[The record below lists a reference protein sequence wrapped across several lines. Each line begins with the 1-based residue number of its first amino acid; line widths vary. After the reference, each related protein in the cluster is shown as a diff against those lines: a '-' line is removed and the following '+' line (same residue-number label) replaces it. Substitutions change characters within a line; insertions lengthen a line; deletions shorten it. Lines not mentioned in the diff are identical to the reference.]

1 MERQDIE
8 VFLALAEELHFART
22 AQRLRV
28 APASISQTIK
38 KLERRFGAPLFT
50 RTTRRV
56 GLTPLGRQLLDELGP
71 AYAQVQAAIARASAT
86 GHGTTGELHLGYMS
100 AAVAR
105 RVLTLV
111 DTFHARTPG
120 CQVRIRETA
129 LVDLCGPLRRTEVDL
144 SILPLPVAEPDLTV
158 GPVLLSE
165 VALLAVPAGHHLARR
180 AHLTPTDLT
189 DQTFLFAQDLPDY
202 WIEHHLPIARPAARI
217 TLLPGFQEMLAYVT
231 SGHGVAIVGA
241 QTEQLY
247 PRPGLTCVP
256 IAGRPTFD
264 YAVIWR
270 TGDLS
275 ALALAFLHHAATT
288 SQGRRSTPAH
298 G

>member
-8 VFLALAEELHFART
+8 IFLALGQELHFART

-28 APASISQTIK
+28 APASVSQTIK
-38 KLERRFGAPLFT
+38 KLERRFGAPLFV

-56 GLTPLGRQLLDELGP
+56 DLTPLGRQLLDELGP
-71 AYAQVQAAIARASAT
+71 AYAQVQAAIARATAT

-111 DTFHARTPG
+111 DTFHARTPDCRVG
-120 CQVRIRETA
+120 IRETA
-129 LVDLCGPLRRTEVDL
+129 LADLYGPLRRTEVDL

-165 VALLAVPAGHHLARR
+165 AALLAVPAGHRLAQR
-180 AHLTPTDLT
+180 AQLTPGDLT
-189 DQTFLFAQDLPDY
+189 EETFLFAQDLPGY
-202 WIEHHLPIARPAARI
+202 WIEHHLPVARPAAKI

-256 IAGRPTFD
+256 LAGRPAFD
-264 YAVIWR
+264 YALIWR
-270 TGDLS
+270 TGDLN
-275 ALALAFLHHAATT
+275 ALASAFLHHAAAP
-288 SQGRRSTPAH
+288 Q
-298 G
+298 

>member
-8 VFLALAEELHFART
+8 VFLALAQELHFART

-38 KLERRFGAPLFT
+38 KLERWFGAPLFT

-56 GLTPLGRQLLDELGP
+56 DLTPLGRQLFDELAP
-71 AYAQVQAAIARASAT
+71 AYAQVQAAIARATAT

-105 RVLTLV
+105 RILTLV
-111 DTFHARTPG
+111 DTFHARTPD
-120 CQVRIRETA
+120 CRVSIRETA
-129 LVDLCGPLRRTEVDL
+129 LSDLYGPLRRTEVDL
-144 SILPLPVAEPDLTV
+144 SILPLPVTEPDLTV

-165 VALLAVPAGHHLARR
+165 AALLAVPTDHYLARR
-180 AHLTPTDLT
+180 AHLTPGDLT
-189 DQTFLFAQDLPDY
+189 EQTFLFAQDLPDY
-202 WIEHHLPIARPAARI
+202 WLEHHLPIARPAAKVA
-217 TLLPGFQEMLAYVT
+217 LLPGFQEMLAYVT
-231 SGHGVAIVGA
+231 SGHGVAIVGT

-256 IAGRPTFD
+256 IAGSPTFD
-264 YAVIWR
+264 YAFIWR
-270 TGDLS
+270 TGDLG
-275 ALALAFLHHAATT
+275 ALASAFLHHAATT
-288 SQGRRSTPAH
+288 PQRRPARP
-298 G
+298 